1 MPKRN
6 RSIDRRPQRKEEPP
20 EEGEDNGNAE
30 DLTPDRRA
38 PVDVVAFCAACGCN
52 DPAEFSKRMLQRQG
66 RFGERTRRCKA
77 CVAASEAEGQTS
89 QKLSSE
95 IADKW
100 EAAQAKQRQSASGW
114 ERAAKATSVEAANA
128 QSGLLVRAISKQV
141 EEQMMQARE
150 EKEEGKK
157 RKRLLKQLSS
167 IADLKER
174 LADGEPLEATQRD
187 KIARESSIEAELM
200 ALDEEDGGGDLEQTA
215 SSAAVSVKRPRPV
228 PDDETRHHAGAMAAA
243 DDGAPA
249 LPPSKKLKAK
259 PRKATESDASSA
271 LMAHLLKGSI
281 Y

>member
-6 RSIDRRPQRKEEPP
+6 RSIDRRPQRKEEAP

-38 PVDVVAFCAACGCN
+38 PVDVVAFCATCGCN

-114 ERAAKATSVEAANA
+114 ERAAK
-128 QSGLLVRAISKQV
+128 AISKQV

>member
-6 RSIDRRPQRKEEPP
+6 RSIDRRPQRKEEAP
-20 EEGEDNGNAE
+20 EEGEDSGNAE

-249 LPPSKKLKAK
+249 LPPPKKLKAK